1 MFESFSIAVEI
12 LKALGGLKS
21 QGPTAYLKKGRLE
34 DVLALIQVLALHEN
48 ARRAEAGLKLE
59 LQGDPLSAN
68 QWTQVAEEHPEFFRV
83 SSKDKYPVSLVSR
96 YVSDANVQKDPLST
110 EFTQSLFT
118 TAIEIHDRQLKR
130 AERWTY
136 LIPVWVALI
145 TGLFFLGGTLISHWS
160 SNKEDKV
167 YKVEIVEPL
176 TPPDRVQ
183 PAASRPSEPGR

>member
-1 MFESFSIAVEI
+1 MFESFSIDVEI